1 MNIDNLLVSPDV
13 SDSLL
18 VRFAQTFGS
27 NANTLLAA
35 TGWVTYVVGPELRI
49 KHFLAL
55 GTNSAEQ
62 DDYEHRF
69 AALDP
74 LAPMHC
80 LAKGHWVASLD
91 QMISPTSPE
100 HREYQS
106 GFLNRHRIV
115 DAIEIFLRSDAGII
129 VGCSLLRHGDTASF
143 SEEDLTKALALKT
156 LGDFALSQTFPRHQA
171 SVDII
176 TQRFQALTP
185 REAMLVQLVAAG
197 LNNKQLCREL
207 NISLATVKTHLL
219 NVFRKMEVASRTELA
234 AKVLGYQGT
243 PSP

>member
-1 MNIDNLLVSPDV
+1 MNIDRLRVPPDV

-18 VRFAQTFGS
+18 VRFAQTFGA
-27 NANTLLAA
+27 NAAILLAA
-35 TGWVTYVVGPELRI
+35 TGWVTYIVGPELRI

-55 GTNSAEQ
+55 GTNTGEQ
-62 DDYEHRF
+62 DDYERRF
-69 AALDP
+69 ATLDP

-80 LAKGHWVASLD
+80 LALGHWVASLQ
-91 QMISPTSPE
+91 QMISPTSIE
-100 HREYQS
+100 HREYQA
-106 GFLNRHRIV
+106 GFLNRYRIA

-129 VGCSLLRHGDTASF
+129 VGCSLLRHGDRARYSQ
-143 SEEDLTKALALKT
+143 EDLTKAHALKA

-176 TQRFQALTP
+176 SQRFPALTP
-185 REAMLVQLVAAG
+185 REATLVQLVAAG

-207 NISLATVKTHLL
+207 NISLPTVKTHLL

-234 AKVLGYQGT
+234 ARVLSSQGV
-243 PSP
+243 PSS